1 MEILLLKLDSHQEVW
16 EDKVDPEVKVD
27 KPKVD
32 KVDKPKEAKVDKPK
46 EAKVD
51 KPKEVKLKEAK
62 PKEVKHKVDKH
73 KVVKHKEVKPK
84 EVKPKVVKHKEGKPK
99 EVKLKEA
106 KVDYQV
112 EVALAQTNNNSV
124 DKMEDRMVNKH
135 KGAKMVNNNS
145 KLLMDHLRMDLTSK
159 DPHLKANA
167 EVIIN
172 NLKMMDKL

>member
-84 EVKPKVVKHKEGKPK
+84 EVKPKVDKH
-99 EVKLKEA
+99 KEA
-106 KVDYQV
+106 KVDSLV